1 MDSRPKDQT
10 LKYLGPPTNSR
21 GVVVKRR
28 LHLGA
33 ATSLEEL
40 RDYKFFSPAIPYLW
54 GGFREAY
61 WCDWMMGLGHDVALF
76 FHRFE
81 QPIFEGFTSPVGDPG
96 WNHGLMACRAEDFDK
111 LVDFFCELTVT
122 MRAAKAALRYGLQE
136 VLVLD
141 PLAMDRRKVF
151 VGDQKLTLLNVFGLY
166 GSHAVAYVEQPLQLA
181 RPRAAFREGDESM
194 RTFAAAYF
202 KERNPLNAVEELQL
216 PAAGAEIPKPVD
228 FAARSPEAQ
237 ERILR
242 AIRRS
247 QET

>member
-10 LKYLGPPTNSR
+10 LKYLGPPLNSR

-33 ATSLEEL
+33 ATGLDEL

-61 WCDWMMGLGHDVALF
+61 WCDWMMGLGRDVDLF

-81 QPIFEGFTSPVGDPG
+81 QPIFHGFVSSVGDTD
-96 WNHGLMACRAEDFDK
+96 WNYGLMACRAEDFDK

-122 MRAAKAALRYGLQE
+122 MRSAKAALRYGLQE

-151 VGDQKLTLLNVFGLY
+151 VGDQKRVLLNVFGLY
-166 GSHAVAYVEQPLQLA
+166 GSHAVAYVEQPLPLS
-181 RPRAAFREGDESM
+181 RPQAAFREGDESM
-194 RTFAAAYF
+194 RAFAAAYF
-202 KERNPLNAVEELQL
+202 KERNPLHAVESL
-216 PAAGAEIPKPVD
+216 EIPETGAVIPTPID
-228 FAARSPEAQ
+228 FADRSPQDQ
-237 ERILR
+237 ERLLR